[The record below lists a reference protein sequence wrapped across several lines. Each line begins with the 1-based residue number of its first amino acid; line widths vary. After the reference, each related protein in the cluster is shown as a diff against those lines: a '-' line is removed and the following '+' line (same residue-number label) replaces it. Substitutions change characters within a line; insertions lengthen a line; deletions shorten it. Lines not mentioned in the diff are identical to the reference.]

1 MAGTPLELR
10 AMTVL
15 HLLGSPGDGGAETYF
30 LSLAQALKDD
40 GLSQAVAMH
49 AHAGRE
55 AAMQAMGVPATVM
68 PFDAPFDLVT
78 GPRIRKLAQ
87 ALPARIL
94 LQWMNRAGR
103 VVPRKGP
110 WTRIGRLG
118 GYYDLKYYK
127 GADFLVGNT
136 QDIVDYIVRKGWPKE
151 KVAYIPNF
159 AAPGPEAA
167 QDRAELDT
175 PQDAPLLLGMGR
187 LHKVK
192 AHDVSLKALALYP
205 EAYLWIAG
213 DGPLDHE
220 LKALARTLGVSD
232 RVRFLGWRTDA
243 SALYRAADVCLF
255 PSRYEPLGNTVIQA
269 WAHGCPIVAA
279 ASQGPGVLITDDV
292 DGLLTPM
299 EDPKAMADAARRI
312 MEGQIGA
319 RLVAAGLE
327 RISGE
332 FGQAAVVA
340 RWRELFRTYG
350 EA

>member
-1 MAGTPLELR
+1 
-10 AMTVL
+10 MTVL

-30 LSLAQALKDD
+30 LSLAEALKTD

-49 AHAGRE
+49 ANAGRE
-55 AAMQAMGVPATVM
+55 AALQAMGVPATVM

-78 GPRIRKLAQ
+78 GPRIRKLAE

-94 LQWMNRAGR
+94 MQWMNRAGR
-103 VVPRKGP
+103 VVPRRGP

-136 QDIVDYIVRKGWPKE
+136 QDIVDHILRKGWPAQR
-151 KVAYIPNF
+151 VAYIPNF
-159 AAPGPEAA
+159 ATPGPEAA
-167 QDRAELDT
+167 QSRAALDT
-175 PQDAPLLLGMGR
+175 PDGAPLLLGMGR

-213 DGPLDHE
+213 AGALE
-220 LKALARTLGVSD
+220 GSLKALAARLGVTE
-232 RVRFLGWRTDA
+232 RVRFLGWRSDA
-243 SALYRAADVCLF
+243 SSLYRAADVCLF

-279 ASQGPGVLITDDV
+279 ASQGPGVLITDDE
-292 DGLLTPM
+292 DGLLTPV
-299 EDPKAMADAARRI
+299 EDAASLAAAARRVV
-312 MEGQIGA
+312 EDKALGR
-319 RLVAAGLE
+319 RLAEAGLA

-332 FGQAAVVA
+332 FSQGAVVA
-340 RWRELFRTYG
+340 RWRALFRSYG
-350 EA
+350 EP

>member
-1 MAGTPLELR
+1 
-10 AMTVL
+10 MTVL

-30 LSLAQALKDD
+30 LSLVEALKAD
-40 GLSQAVAMH
+40 GLSQAAAIH
-49 AHAGRE
+49 ANAGRE
-55 AAMQAMGVPATVM
+55 RALRAMGVETHVL

-78 GPRIRKLAQ
+78 GRRIRKLAET
-87 ALPARIL
+87 LPAGIL

-151 KVAYIPNF
+151 KAAYIPNF
-159 AAPGPEAA
+159 ATPGPEPA
-167 QDRAELDT
+167 QDRAALDT
-175 PQDAPLLLGMGR
+175 PEDAPLLLGMGR

-213 DGPLDHE
+213 AGALEGP
-220 LKALARTLGVSD
+220 LKALAERLGVTD
-232 RVRFLGWRTDA
+232 RVRFLGWRSDA

-279 ASQGPGVLITDDV
+279 ASQGPGVLITNDV
-292 DGLLTPM
+292 DGLLTPVDDA
-299 EDPKAMADAARRI
+299 EALAAAARRVFETEI
-312 MEGQIGA
+312 KT
-319 RLVAAGLE
+319 RLVAAGLA
-327 RISGE
+327 RISSE
-332 FGQAAVVA
+332 FGQGAVVA
-340 RWRELFRTYG
+340 RWRELFRRFG

>member
-1 MAGTPLELR
+1 
-10 AMTVL
+10 MTVL

-30 LSLAQALKDD
+30 LSLAEALKAD
-40 GLSQAVAMH
+40 GLSQAVALH
-49 AHAGRE
+49 ANAGRE
-55 AAMQAMGVPATVM
+55 AALAALDIPATVM

-103 VVPRKGP
+103 VVPRQGP

-136 QDIVDYIVRKGWPKE
+136 QDIVDYIIRKGWPKDR
-151 KVAYIPNF
+151 VAYIPNF
-159 AAPGPEAA
+159 ATPGPEAV
-167 QDRAELDT
+167 QSRAALDT
-175 PQDAPLLLGMGR
+175 PKDAPLLLGMGR

-213 DGPLDHE
+213 AGALE
-220 LKALARTLGVSD
+220 ASLNALAARLGVTD
-232 RVRFLGWRTDA
+232 RVRFLGWRSDA

-292 DGLLTPM
+292 DGLLTPV
-299 EDPKAMADAARRI
+299 DDAAALAAAARRVF
-312 MEGQIGA
+312 EDQTLSR
-319 RLVAAGLE
+319 RLVEAGLA
-327 RISGE
+327 RISDE
-332 FGQAAVVA
+332 FSQAAVVA
-340 RWRELFRTYG
+340 RWRDLFRTYG
-350 EA
+350 EP

>member
-1 MAGTPLELR
+1 
-10 AMTVL
+10 MTVL

-30 LSLAQALKDD
+30 LSLAAGLNAD
-40 GLSQAVAMH
+40 GLSQAVALH
-49 AHAGRE
+49 ANKGRE
-55 AAMQAMGVPATVM
+55 AALKAMGVPATVM

-78 GPRIRKLAQ
+78 GRRIRALAE

-103 VVPRKGP
+103 VVPRRGP

-127 GADFLVGNT
+127 GADFLVANT
-136 QDIVDYIVRKGWPKE
+136 RDIQAYIVRKGWPADR
-151 KVAYIPNF
+151 VAYIPNF
-159 AAPGPEAA
+159 ATPGPEAA
-167 QDRAELDT
+167 QSSAALET
-175 PQDAPLLLGMGR
+175 PEDAPLLLGMGR

-213 DGPLDHE
+213 AGALE
-220 LKALARTLGVSD
+220 SSLKALAARLGVTD
-232 RVRFLGWRTDA
+232 RVRFLGWRADA

-269 WAHGCPIVAA
+269 WAHGGPIVAA

-292 DGLLTPM
+292 DGLLTPV
-299 EDPKAMADAARRI
+299 EDAAALAAAARRVF
-312 MEGQIGA
+312 EDKALAA
-319 RLVAAGLE
+319 RLVEAGLA
-327 RISGE
+327 RISSE
-332 FGQAAVVA
+332 FSQPAVVA
-340 RWRELFRTYG
+340 RWRELFRSYG
-350 EA
+350 EP